1 MPSRLKSLELHGYKT
16 FASRTLFEFASTVTA
31 VVGPNGSGK
40 SNIADSL
47 RWVLGEQSYSLLRGK
62 KTEDMIFSGSEQRTR
77 AGMASATVVFDNTD
91 NWLPIDFSEVAIT
104 RRAYRDGQNEYLINA
119 QKVRLKDVSELLAQ
133 SGLAERTYTVIG
145 QGLVDAALALKAE
158 ERRRLFEEAAGIGL
172 HRARREE
179 ALRRLETTHRNLD
192 RVQDILAE
200 LQPRLRSLERQARRA
215 QEYEQVR
222 ADLRVLL
229 RDWYGY
235 HWHHAQKDLRDA
247 REHARRE
254 EKALEKSRQEQ
265 SALNQKLSALRDQI
279 QGLRARLNSWHRQQA
294 QLHSQRESLSRQLAV
309 IDERM
314 HSMNEQKNN
323 LQSEWSRLE
332 EELGLNQQ
340 RLDAAAQEV
349 ARLENELQEARDQS
363 EAAFRALQER
373 QADRADAE
381 KRLQAARQTL
391 TDLIS
396 RQGQL
401 QARITERRS
410 QAERQRLDLE
420 QAIKAAA
427 NAKDELQRSRDRYQ
441 SLLEARDQ
449 AIQSRQ
455 ASSDALQVHRERL
468 SEREMARKEA
478 LELRSRQAAEMAR
491 LRAQL
496 DVLEQ
501 AEAALVGYASG
512 TQVLLKAARQ
522 DRLRGAGSALSSNL
536 EVPIE
541 LETAIAAALGEYLDA
556 VILNESGGSE
566 QALDILEVEG
576 SRGVLLPLDSL
587 VPGSPWVLDD
597 AHVGIGAQGV
607 IGLAADLVKAT
618 PELRPALD
626 LLLGQ
631 TVIVKDRKAARH
643 VFAGSNQG
651 SDGLP
656 ANLRAVTLRGE
667 VFYAN
672 GPILAGQE
680 GKPSTL
686 SRPRQKRELQ
696 NNIQLTSNK
705 LEEIEAQISRLNS
718 EIESLL
724 EQEKRF
730 ESNLNQARQVLEA
743 AEGECAQQ
751 KAQVDQFE
759 RQERWQTAQQE
770 KLESEI
776 ASSVRESTR
785 LSEELAQLEKDISL
799 AREDLRERSS
809 LLNGLTLDEFQSQ
822 ATHWETLSSVIERT
836 LVESKG
842 RRDEGQ
848 AMLDR
853 ANHALSSAQA
863 RLQELEAGLVR
874 LESERADQRLSENEL
889 GSQID
894 ALRQLIE
901 PSEKELDEAEK
912 GQERLQNEEAASRQ
926 ALSNAEHRHAQARIV
941 LARRQEALEA
951 LRRRVEDDF
960 GLVAFEYEE
969 EISGPTPLPLEGMV
983 EQLPRLTRLSPELEE
998 NIKRQR
1004 AQLRRMG
1011 AINPEAQAEYQEVKE
1026 RFAFMTGQVEDLR
1039 KAEIDIRQV
1048 ISELDSLMQREFRK
1062 TFDSVAEEFKAI
1074 FTRLF
1079 GGGSARLV
1087 LTDPDDLTNT
1097 GIDIEARLPGRRTQG
1112 LSLLSGGERSLTA
1125 ASLVFALLRVSPTPF
1140 CILDEVDAMLD
1151 EANVGRFRDLLAEL
1165 SSNTQFIVV
1174 THNRNTVQ
1182 VADVIYGVT
1191 MGHDSVSQVI
1201 SLKLDQVGQVV
1212 E

>member
-16 FASRTLFEFASTVTA
+16 FASRTLFEFASSVTA

-235 HWHHAQKDLRDA
+235 QHHAQKDLREA

-254 EKALEKSRQEQ
+254 EKALEKSRREQ

-294 QLHSQRESLSRQLAV
+294 QLHSQREALSRQLAV
-309 IDERM
+309 INERM
-314 HSMNEQKNN
+314 HSTNEQKNN

-349 ARLENELQEARDQS
+349 ARLEAELQEARDQS
-363 EAAFRALQER
+363 EAAFKALQARQGER
-373 QADRADAE
+373 AEAE
-381 KRLQAARQTL
+381 KRLQAARQNL

-401 QARITERRS
+401 QARITERRA
-410 QAERQRLDLE
+410 QVERQRLDLE
-420 QAIKAAA
+420 DAIKAAA
-427 NAKDELQRSRDRYQ
+427 NTKGELQRSRDRYQ
-441 SLLEARDQ
+441 SLLETRDQ
-449 AIQSRQ
+449 AVLSRQ
-455 ASSDALQVHRERL
+455 ASSEALQVHRERL
-468 SEREMARKEA
+468 SEREAARKEA

-512 TQVLLKAARQ
+512 TQVLLNAARQ
-522 DRLRGAGSALSSNL
+522 DRLSGARSALSSNL

-556 VILNESGGSE
+556 VILNEGGGSE

-587 VPGSPWVLDD
+587 VPGSPWVLDE
-597 AHVGIGAQGV
+597 AHVGISAQGV
-607 IGLAADLVKAT
+607 IGLAADLVKAP

-643 VFAGSNQG
+643 VFAGSNQAS
-651 SDGLP
+651 SDGIP

-696 NNIQLTSNK
+696 KNIHLTATK
-705 LEEIEAQISRLNS
+705 LEEIEAQLARLNS

-724 EQEKRF
+724 EQDKHL
-730 ESNLNQARQVLEA
+730 ESDLNQSRQVLEA

-776 ASSVRESTR
+776 ASSVQEATR
-785 LSEELAQLEKDISL
+785 LSEGLVQLEKDISL
-799 AREDLRERSS
+799 AREDLRERNN
-809 LLNGLTLDEFQSQ
+809 LLSGLTLDEFQSQ

-836 LVESKG
+836 LEESKG

-874 LESERADQRLSENEL
+874 LESERAAQRLSENEL

-912 GQERLQNEEAASRQ
+912 GQEHLQNEEAASRQ
-926 ALSNAEHRHAQARIV
+926 ALSNAEHRHAQARII

-983 EQLPRLTRLSPELEE
+983 EQLPRLTRLSPELED

-1011 AINPEAQAEYQEVKE
+1011 AINPEAQTEYQEVKE
-1026 RFAFMTGQVEDLR
+1026 RFAFMTGQVEDLHR
-1039 KAEIDIRQV
+1039 AEIDIRQV

-1062 TFDSVAEEFKAI
+1062 TFDSVAEEFKTI

-1125 ASLVFALLRVSPTPF
+1125 ASLVFALLKVSPTPF

-1182 VADVIYGVT
+1182 VADVIYGIT